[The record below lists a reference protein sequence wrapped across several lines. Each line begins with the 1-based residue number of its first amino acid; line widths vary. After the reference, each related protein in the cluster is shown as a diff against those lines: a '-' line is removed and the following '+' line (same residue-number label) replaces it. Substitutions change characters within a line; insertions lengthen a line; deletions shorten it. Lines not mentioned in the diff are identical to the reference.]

1 MKRLLN
7 LLLACCILL
16 PCLSAGQAGDRTP
29 TEDGVRSWAMGFGLV
44 PPRPSVPAAVRLIDT
59 MSARAEIAAI
69 HEELPWAELL
79 AGTSVDTILDRD
91 KADLIRYLRSKGLK
105 IYLMADPN
113 DGLSRGEEAPR
124 LRALGRRLAE
134 PDVQAAYRRYV
145 TAFVRRFQPEFVGLA
160 AETNL
165 VRRLAPASLYG
176 AIRRV
181 AAETA
186 AELRAQGS
194 TARLLSSVQVETAW
208 GRLAA
213 GGAYAGIEQDFADF
227 AFADMLGLSAYPYLG
242 GFAEP
247 ESIPDN
253 YFSRLLNGRRIPV
266 MIVEG
271 GWSSA
276 GAEPIRATPALQA
289 RWLARQAQLADSVGA
304 DALIQLLFA
313 DLDLDSFPGPRP
325 ANLPLFI
332 HVGLTDADF
341 HGKPALYEW
350 DRLHRRK
357 LVR

>member
-7 LLLACCILL
+7 LLLGCSMLL
-16 PCLSAGQAGDRTP
+16 SCLPAAHAGSRTA
-29 TEDGVRSWAMGFGLV
+29 TDDGARSWAMGFGLV
-44 PPRPSVPAAVRLIDT
+44 PPRPDVPTAVRLIDS
-59 MSARAEIAAI
+59 MSSRAEIAAI
-69 HEELPWAELL
+69 HEELPWADLL

-124 LRALGRRLAE
+124 LRALGRHLAE

-165 VRRLAPASLYG
+165 VRRLAPASLY
-176 AIRRV
+176 AAVRRV
-181 AAETA
+181 AADTA

-194 TARLLSSVQVETAW
+194 TAQILSSVQVETAW
-208 GRLAA
+208 GRLASD
-213 GGAYAGIEQDFADF
+213 GAYAGIEQDFADF

-253 YFSRLLNGRRIPV
+253 YFSRLLNGRRTPV

-271 GWSSA
+271 GWSSVGA
-276 GAEPIRATPALQA
+276 GPIRSTPALQA
-289 RWLARQAQLADSVGA
+289 RWLTRLVQLADSVAAG
-304 DALIQLLFA
+304 ALIQLLFA

-332 HVGLTDADF
+332 HIGLTDADF
-341 HGKPALYEW
+341 HAKPAMYEW

-357 LVR
+357 LSR